1 MKILM
6 VAPES
11 VPFIKVG
18 GLADAVG
25 ALTRSLSSRGHDV
38 RIVLPKYHKL
48 RHFESASPIN
58 NPYLRVRLGVEDAH
72 AHIWETGYPESSARV
87 YFIEYEMFFGSGDV
101 YCGPSGSELDNGYRF
116 GFLSRAALDL
126 CEHLQWFPD
135 VVHCHDWTTGLVPA
149 FLNTVDLNTNL
160 GRSASVLTVHNLQ
173 HQGYCPQSVLK
184 YAGIPNSLF
193 RKDGFESY
201 GQVNL
206 LKGGIY
212 HSTKITT
219 VSPSYAKEIQT
230 DRYGCGLESVIRFR
244 SADLIGVINGIDL
257 LEWNPRT
264 DSQIIENFSLD
275 NLSGKAACK
284 SDLQKLCK
292 LEEDSDC
299 PLFVI
304 VSRLYEQKGLD
315 LLIAVA
321 DRLMNETSLQIAVL
335 GAGDAGLEEAFV
347 NLAERYSKRFATV
360 LEFDNTLAHKMI
372 AGGDFLLMPSRF
384 EPCGLSQ
391 MYAMQYGTIP
401 VVRKTGGLKDS
412 VRVCSENWADG
423 NGFSFSEIDSGQLY
437 ETVHTACQY
446 FFENKDGIR
455 AMQEKGMTEDFS
467 WTSSAEQYERLFH
480 WAMEAR
486 QGAFA

>member
-25 ALTRSLSSRGHDV
+25 ALSHSLSSRGHDV
-38 RIVLPKYHKL
+38 RIVLPKYHHLK
-48 RHFESASPIN
+48 HFESACPSED
-58 NPYLRVRLGVEDAH
+58 PYLCVRLGVENAH
-72 AHIWETGYPESSARV
+72 AHIWETIYPDSSARV

-135 VVHCHDWTTGLVPA
+135 IVHCHDWTTGLVPA
-149 FLNTVDLNTNL
+149 FLNTLDFNTNL
-160 GRSASVLTVHNLQ
+160 GRAASVLTVHNLQ
-173 HQGYCPQSVLK
+173 HQGYCPENVLK
-184 YAGIPNSLF
+184 YTGIPQSLF
-193 RKDGFESY
+193 REDGFESY

-206 LKGGIY
+206 LKGGLY

-219 VSPSYAKEIQT
+219 VSPSYAAEIQT

-264 DSQIIENFSLD
+264 DSNIHKNFSVD
-275 NLSGKAACK
+275 NLSGKAICK
-284 SDLQKLCK
+284 NDLQNICGLD
-292 LEEDSDC
+292 EDADC

-315 LLIAVA
+315 LFIAVA
-321 DRLMNETSLQIAVL
+321 DRLMEETSMQVALV
-335 GAGDAGLEEAFV
+335 GTGETELEQAF
-347 NLAERYSKRFATV
+347 LRLEKRYPRRFATM
-360 LEFDNTLAHKMI
+360 LEFDNALAHKMI

-401 VVRKTGGLKDS
+401 VVRETGGLIDS
-412 VRVCSENWADG
+412 VRACPENWSEG
-423 NGFSFSEIDSGQLY
+423 TGFSFPKVDSDQLY
-437 ETVHTACQY
+437 QSVCTACQY
-446 FFENKDGIR
+446 FSKNKAGIR
-455 AMQEKGMTEDFS
+455 AMQINGMTEDFS
-467 WTSSAEQYERLFH
+467 WTVSAQQYEQLYA
-480 WAMEAR
+480 WAIEAR
-486 QGAFA
+486 GNAFV